1 MRRTLLPLLG
11 TVMLIGCGES
21 SQPASS
27 RGASA
32 PSTAVPTME
41 EARSQ
46 AADDIDA
53 DNVDEEFER
62 MEREIAGDS

>member
-1 MRRTLLPLLG
+1 
-11 TVMLIGCGES
+11 
-21 SQPASS
+21 
-27 RGASA
+27 
-32 PSTAVPTME
+32 ME